1 MASNIYDVSSKDITL
16 ENLQQIVTPLYVAE
30 SLGYWANY
38 NESVGGLESFLV
50 DETAFKTKVYEL
62 SNEAEIGNNIASL
75 YDTEYKAVNIV
86 KKDGHEH
93 KHFSRLSISKLRA
106 EQNISVAQL
115 VNPYNQILS
124 KMAHYWDKTA
134 LNGDGTNK
142 GLFTGV
148 TPLAGIADPTTKDI
162 VDFII
167 EQAFSLNRLVNY
179 DDTSPVLVIVSGAK
193 TQGLIN
199 SPMYDTYNTVA
210 SIVAGYSW
218 LNVWKLSSN
227 VSTDEFVAIVKPQE
241 TKLFWSV
248 SPTITR
254 TATVLDANGFD
265 VRATHFGD
273 CSNSIY
279 KRSNEV
285 VVKQPFTYS

>member
-1 MASNIYDVSSKDITL
+1 MASNLYDASSKDITL

-50 DETAFKTKVYEL
+50 DETAFKTKMYEL

-93 KHFSRLSISKLRA
+93 KHFSRLNISKTRV

-115 VNPYNQILS
+115 INPYNQILS
-124 KMAHYWDKTA
+124 KMAHYWDKMA
-134 LNGDGTNK
+134 LNGDGTNS

-148 TPLAGIADPTTKDI
+148 TPEAGIATPTTKEVI
-162 VDFII
+162 DFII
-167 EQAFSLNRLVNY
+167 ERAFSLNRLVNY
-179 DDTSPVLVIVSGAK
+179 EATSSVLVIVSGAK
-193 TQGLIN
+193 TQALVN
-199 SPMYDTYNTVA
+199 SPMYDTYNSVA
-210 SIVAGYSW
+210 SVMASYGW
-218 LNVWKLSSN
+218 LNMWQLSSS
-227 VSTDEFVAIVKPQE
+227 VSTDEFIAIVKPQE

-248 SPTITR
+248 SPTITK
-254 TATVLDANGFD
+254 TVTILDANGFD

-285 VVKQPFTYS
+285 VVKQPFTY